1 MQKPKL
7 IQNLK
12 DAGCSASVI
21 DKFMDCYQAQSN
33 AEQKRLLATHRSS
46 LLDKIHKNQKR
57 LDCLDYLIYQLNQN
71 EPAKKKI

>member
-21 DKFMDCYQAQSN
+21 DKFLDCYQAQSN
-33 AEQKRLLATHRSS
+33 ADQKRLLSAHRSA
-46 LLDKIHKNQKR
+46 LLDKIHKNQKH
-57 LDCLDYLIYQLNQN
+57 LDCLDYLIYQLNQIG
-71 EPAKKKI
+71 PAQKKI